1 MHTVADIYRKKSIK
15 SSEREKRGSSSKI
28 FIKSVSTVTASKFNE
43 FLQSGCNKTRLIKLL
58 FEYLQLNKDEVLQNL
73 RSDDLVHLSDNN

>member
-28 FIKSVSTVTASKFNE
+28 FIKSVSTMTASKFNE
-43 FLQSGCNKTRLIKLL
+43 FLQSGCYKVAATK
-58 FEYLQLNKDEVLQNL
+58 QD
-73 RSDDLVHLSDNN
+73 